1 MKGYVFDILN
11 KTNELIMNY
20 TFDFNAVSLAPL
32 LQGLWVSLE
41 LTAAANV
48 IGIVFGFALALLI
61 MSPYRIVRLP
71 FMPSSQRTIRTTAM
85 V

>member
-1 MKGYVFDILN
+1 
-11 KTNELIMNY
+11 MNY

-41 LTAAANV
+41 LTAAANI

-61 MSPYRIVRLP
+61 MSPFRVVR
-71 FMPSSQRTIRTTAM
+71 
-85 V
+85 